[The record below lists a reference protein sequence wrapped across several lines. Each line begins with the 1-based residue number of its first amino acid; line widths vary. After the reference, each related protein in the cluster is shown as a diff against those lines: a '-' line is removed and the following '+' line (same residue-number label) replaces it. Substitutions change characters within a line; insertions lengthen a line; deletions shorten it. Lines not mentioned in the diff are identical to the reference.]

1 MTCII
6 CFEKINNRL
15 GLVCGHNYCSECI
28 LAWLTINKSC
38 PCCRRYIGEDLENY
52 TTNRITRTTKI
63 RFKIHR
69 AIMDYKRK
77 VFYTHNDKIEIF
89 NMVLSKE
96 NRILLKTDKR
106 FRDNYNEAVN
116 KVINKCHDDYWREIF
131 KKYLYNVK

>member
-1 MTCII
+1 MKCII

-28 LAWLTINKSC
+28 LAWLTKNKSC

-77 VFYTHNDKIEIF
+77 YFHTHNDKIEIF

-116 KVINKCHDDYWREIF
+116 KVINKCHDDYWREIL